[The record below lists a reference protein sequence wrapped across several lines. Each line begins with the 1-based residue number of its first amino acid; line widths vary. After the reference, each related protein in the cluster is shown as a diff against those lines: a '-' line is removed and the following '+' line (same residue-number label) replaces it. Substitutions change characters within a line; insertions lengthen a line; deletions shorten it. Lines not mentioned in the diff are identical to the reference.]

1 MFDEYFV
8 WVSGVILLDLFI
20 AVMAISAFRYL
31 QGVLAGVNTTAELSK
46 KDNFAFGISFA
57 GGALALALIV
67 AAAVEG
73 EPADSL
79 LNEGLNV
86 AIYAVIGIVLLKIGT
101 LVNDVAIFHRFSLK
115 EQIDKQNIAAGTVQ
129 ASNFLALGIVIS
141 SSIRWVETE
150 TWGGLLSVALVFF
163 ATQILLLMV
172 TRMRAQIYMRRH
184 NGNRLQDA
192 LRDGNTALAIR
203 YAGHIIATALSV
215 NAASNLI
222 TYLPE
227 TPWMS
232 ALYWFLVALGLA
244 LLITLLASVARRIIL
259 AGINVIEEV
268 DEQQNVGVAFIE
280 AVIFISIALILN
292 PLMAILDTLL

>member
-8 WVSGVILLDLFI
+8 WVSGVILIDLFI
-20 AVMAISAFRYL
+20 AVIAISGFRYL
-31 QGVLAGVNTTAELSK
+31 QGVLAGVNTTEELSK

-73 EPADSL
+73 EPADSI
-79 LNEGLNV
+79 LNEGINV
-86 AIYAVIGIVLLKIGT
+86 AIYAFAGIILLKIGT
-101 LVNDVAIFHRFSLK
+101 LVNDAVIFHRFSLK
-115 EQIDKQNIAAGTVQ
+115 EQIDQQNIAAGVVQ
-129 ASNFLALGIVIS
+129 ASNFLALGIIIS

-150 TWGGLLSVALVFF
+150 TWSGLLSVALVFI
-163 ATQILLLMV
+163 AAQILLLLV
-172 TRMRAQIYMRRH
+172 TRMRGQIYMRRH

-203 YAGHIIATALSV
+203 YAGHIIAVALSV

-222 TYLPE
+222 AYLPD

-232 ALYWFLVALGLA
+232 ALYWFLVALGTA
-244 LLITLLASVARRIIL
+244 LLITLLAGVARRIIL

-292 PLMAILDTLL
+292 PLMAILDSLL